1 MSKNRLD
8 LLRQIESEFS
18 GGRPFALVSF
28 YDRVTSVYTEI
39 EWFAT
44 EHDAMISTSEKEPT
58 DFLISIPVRREIWD
72 AREIF
77 APTEDD

>member
-8 LLRQIESEFS
+8 LLRQAESEFS
-18 GGRPFALVSF
+18 DDRPFALASF
-28 YDRVTSVYTEI
+28 YDRATSVYTEI

-44 EHDAMISTSEKEPT
+44 EHDAMISASEKEPT
-58 DFLISIPVRREIWD
+58 DFLTIPVRREIWD

-77 APTEDD
+77 SFTEVG